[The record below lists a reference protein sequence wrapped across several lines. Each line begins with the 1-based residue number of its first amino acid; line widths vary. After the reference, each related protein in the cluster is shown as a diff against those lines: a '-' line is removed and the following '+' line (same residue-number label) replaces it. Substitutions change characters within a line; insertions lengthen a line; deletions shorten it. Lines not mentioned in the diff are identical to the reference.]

1 MFVVELTL
9 LMKPVVLL
17 TENWTAALP
26 PTGTPKVAP
35 FVVAGVKLSVVAVT
49 VRLTGAEC
57 ELPPVPLAVP
67 VTVIESVPKAMFGA
81 VLTVSVTFT
90 EWVPSSVTLVGLKV
104 QSAPVGKPAVQVP
117 GVEPPVGEL
126 SEFAKLMVWVEPFT
140 GVRVKVADANC
151 PAEMVLG
158 ERAVTE
164 SVKSLTVTAAGLEVE
179 ALSLASPS

>member
-9 LMKPVVLL
+9 VRKPVVLL

-26 PTGTPKVAP
+26 PTGTPKVSP
-35 FVVAGVKLSVVAVT
+35 FVVASVKLSVVAVT

-67 VTVIESVPKAMFGA
+67 VTVIESVPRAMFGA

-90 EWVPSSVTLVGLKV
+90 EWVPSRVTLVGLKV
-104 QSAPVGKPAVQVP
+104 QSAPVGKPAVQLP
-117 GVEPPVGEL
+117 GVEPLVLEL

-140 GVRVKVADANC
+140 GATVKVDADRWA
-151 PAEMVLG
+151 AEIW
-158 ERAVTE
+158 
-164 SVKSLTVTAAGLEVE
+164 LE
-179 ALSLASPS
+179 